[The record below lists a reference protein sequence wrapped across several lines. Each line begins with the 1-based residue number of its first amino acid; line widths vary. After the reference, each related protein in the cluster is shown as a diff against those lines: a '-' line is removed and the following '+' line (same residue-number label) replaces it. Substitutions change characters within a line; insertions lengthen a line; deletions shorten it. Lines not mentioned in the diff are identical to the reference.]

1 LIFWLI
7 LLGFL
12 WCCHPI
18 PAFADLLAEPAFAE
32 TLCAGRQVLWQARA
46 PARRTRL
53 WQAGLRPGGS
63 EAFFT
68 GLSIF

>member
-1 LIFWLI
+1 LFFWLI

-12 WCCHPI
+12 RCCRPI
-18 PAFADLLAEPAFAE
+18 PVFADLLAEPAFAE
-32 TLCAGRQVLWQARA
+32 RLRAGRQVLWQARA
-46 PARRTRL
+46 ASHGP
-53 WQAGLRPGGS
+53 